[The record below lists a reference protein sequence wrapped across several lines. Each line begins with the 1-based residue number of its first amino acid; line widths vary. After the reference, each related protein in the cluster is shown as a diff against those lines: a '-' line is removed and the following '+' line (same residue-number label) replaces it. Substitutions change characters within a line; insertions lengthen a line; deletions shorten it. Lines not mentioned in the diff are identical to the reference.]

1 MSYLNHK
8 PGSIEEI
15 VASQNL
21 KFREDSGYQ
30 KMFKKELE
38 KAGKGIGAMTPA
50 EKKAFFNK
58 IDDKYKSKS
67 VTLRTSTHNLLSNLS
82 EVIVP
87 GYTLSIPNTID
98 LIANKVSSSMG
109 TIKGTTDENKTAKKA

>member
-1 MSYLNHK
+1 MN
-8 PGSIEEI
+8 
-15 VASQNL
+15 
-21 KFREDSGYQ
+21 
-30 KMFKKELE
+30 
-38 KAGKGIGAMTPA
+38 
-50 EKKAFFNK
+50 
-58 IDDKYKSKS
+58 KYKSKT

-109 TIKGTTDENKTAKKA
+109 TITNGTTNANKTAKKA